1 MKKNKSKPEAK
12 EKKQYRSTFI
22 DNNLCKTVRKNTALI
37 KEALAQKG
45 NQSILIGKY
54 LCALEKQFELIAKK
68 RKKQPGTASKA
79 FKEYIQVQFDI
90 GGNRASEYI
99 QFAKVFDGLEINLE
113 ISKLVE
119 LSRLGQPA
127 LKKFLLKYPHKE
139 LASWSCRKVRDL
151 VRESNPNKRVA
162 KQSSKKKPKLGATNP
177 EPSYNQKLQ
186 ELAKNELPP
195 AELFILAIEAMKNS
209 VGSGPIPVE
218 VIKQIELLVEWKSS
232 KQLKVAG

>member
-1 MKKNKSKPEAK
+1 MNKEKRKPEAK
-12 EKKQYRSTFI
+12 EYRSTFI
-22 DNNLCKTVRKNTALI
+22 DNNLCKTVRKNTDLI

-54 LCALEKQFELIAKK
+54 LCALENQFGLIAQK

-79 FKEYIQVQFDI
+79 FKEYVQAQFDI

-99 QFAKVFDGLEINLE
+99 QFAKGFDGLEINLE

-151 VRESNPNKRVA
+151 VRDSNPNKRAA
-162 KQSSKKKPKLGATNP
+162 KQSSKKKPEYGATNP
-177 EPSYNQKLQ
+177 EPSYSNKLKD
-186 ELAKNELPP
+186 LAKNELPP
-195 AELFILAIEAMKNS
+195 AELFNLAIETMKTS
-209 VGSGPIPVE
+209 VGSGPIPSE
-218 VIKQIELLVEWKSS
+218 IIKQIDLLVEWKSS